1 MTVALRRARLDDV
14 DFLDALGADEGVSPF
29 LAAGRDRSR
38 DALVAEIDRSD
49 AEPSRFG
56 RFVIEVD
63 GVPAGTVVFEQV
75 NERSAIADLRG
86 LAVDPRFR
94 GRRVGVEAARLLQR
108 HLIVDLGFHRLQLEI
123 YGFNERAQAHAELS
137 GYTREGV
144 RRKAY
149 RYGDGWTDGILYG
162 VVAEDLADA
171 SGSNG

>member
-1 MTVALRRARLDDV
+1 MTVTLRRARLDDV
-14 DFLDALGADEGVSPF
+14 DFLEALGADEGVAPF

-38 DALVAEIDRSD
+38 DALVAEIERSD
-49 AEPSRFG
+49 GEPSRFG

-63 GVPAGTVVFEQV
+63 RVPAGTVSFEQV
-75 NERSAIADLRG
+75 NQRSAIAELRN
-86 LAVDPRFR
+86 LAVDSGFR

-162 VVAEDLADA
+162 FVAEDLADA
-171 SGSNG
+171 PGSNG